1 MKRKVIVAVLISAMT
16 LISASS
22 AAAQSDVLDTLDI
35 ERVAIEAINNS
46 QSVKS
51 YDKKADLARQQYG
64 SSQNAAQNSIT
75 NGRSAQAVMS
85 GIVGKIQAEST
96 YNQFLASKD
105 INRTNVRL
113 DGYSKYI
120 ALLKANYNADIQKKL
135 MDNLALDYKKSQ
147 LQLNNGLISQSD
159 ARLVE
164 INYNK
169 AVYQYNALQKK
180 LDSAYFSVNDL
191 IGTGIDRR
199 YKTLIDKNIVPAKE
213 VKTVNEYIQS
223 ALANRSEI
231 VNAASSLEASKKAFQ
246 YGKAILRTDY
256 QSYMLQTQYA
266 IDNSENSL
274 EESKISIQ
282 KEIING
288 YKDLESKMKAMD
300 SQQANYNLA
309 DANYKAA
316 QIQYNNSM
324 ITLEDFENANIAK
337 AQADMNLKNAQL
349 DAWLAQ
355 IKMDCASGVGPA
367 LK

>member
-22 AAAQSDVLDTLDI
+22 AAAQSDVIDTLDV

-46 QSVKS
+46 QSVKTF
-51 YDKKADLARQQYG
+51 DKKTDLARQQYG
-64 SSQNAAQNSIT
+64 SSESAASNSVI

-85 GIVGKIQAEST
+85 GIVGKIQAENT
-96 YNQFLASKD
+96 YNQFLASKEV
-105 INRTNVRL
+105 NRTNVRL
-113 DGYSKYI
+113 DAYSKYI
-120 ALLKANYNADIQKKL
+120 ALLKANYNENIQKAL

-159 ARLVE
+159 ARQVE

-169 AVYQYNALQKK
+169 AVYQNNALQKK
-180 LDSAYFSVNDL
+180 LDSAYFSVNNL

-199 YKTLIDKNIVPAKE
+199 YKSLIDNNIIPAKE
-213 VKTVNEYIQS
+213 IKTMNEYIQS

-231 VNAASSLEASKKAFQ
+231 VNAANSLEASKKAFE
-246 YGKAILRTDY
+246 YGKAIMRTDY
-256 QSYMLQTQYA
+256 ESYMTQTQYA
-266 IDNSENSL
+266 IDNSANSL
-274 EESKISIQ
+274 EESKINIQ
-282 KEIING
+282 KEITNG
-288 YKDLESKMKAMD
+288 YKDLESKMRAMD

-324 ITLEDFENANIAK
+324 ITLKEFEDANIAK
-337 AQADMNLKNAQL
+337 AQAEMNLKNAQL
-349 DAWLAQ
+349 DAWFAQ
-355 IKMDCASGVGPA
+355 MKMDCASGVGPA
-367 LK
+367 LN